1 MNQTHNLDIHMYKLN
16 DLLKLFELTY
26 DISIDDLKRA
36 KKKVLMTHPD
46 KSKLDAKY
54 FLFYKS
60 AFDIIVKFYEEQN
73 KHNKTT
79 TKEDLAYNAGAHNT
93 LNKSSSKQVS
103 SVLDKMT
110 TNDFQN
116 KFNELFDKN
125 MTNKP
130 DASRNAWFENHDNEF
145 EITENV
151 NAKNMGE
158 VLNKIKDTQS
168 SMTRYKGV
176 EHLYMNSNSGNKL
189 YEDENDDEY
198 VSTDPFSKLK
208 FEDLRKVH
216 KDQTVFAVS
225 ERDID
230 KVPQYGSVD
239 QYMRTR
245 GKQDMNPLEKTE
257 AERILAEENKVYQQQ
272 MMQKEYDSQL
282 KSMENVEKNKGF
294 LSNFLRL
301 T

>member
-1 MNQTHNLDIHMYKLN
+1 MYKLT
-16 DLLKLFELTY
+16 DLLDLFELSY
-26 DISIDDLKRA
+26 DISTDDLKRA
-36 KKKVLMTHPD
+36 KKKVLKTHPD

-54 FLFYKS
+54 FLFYKK
-60 AFDIIVKFYEEQN
+60 AFDVIVKFYEEQN
-73 KHNKTT
+73 KHNKTNT
-79 TKEDLAYNAGAHNT
+79 NDHVDYDAGAHNT
-93 LNKSSSKQVS
+93 LNKSSTKQVS

-110 TNDFQN
+110 STDFQT

-130 DASRNAWFENHDNEF
+130 DPTRNAWFENNENEF
-145 EITENV
+145 EIAENV

-158 VLNKIKDTQS
+158 VLNRIKDTQS
-168 SMTRYKGV
+168 SMIRYKGV

-189 YEDENDDEY
+189 YEDDNDDEY

-208 FEDLRKVH
+208 FDDLRKVH

-230 KVPQYGSVD
+230 KVAQYSSVD
-239 QYMRTR
+239 HYMQTR
-245 GKQDMNPLEKTE
+245 GKQDMTPLEKQE
-257 AERILAEENKVYQQQ
+257 SERILAEENKVYRQQ

-282 KSMENVEKNKGF
+282 KSMEYAEKNKGI

-301 T
+301 K

>member
-125 MTNKP
+125 ITNKP

>member
-79 TKEDLAYNAGAHNT
+79 TKEDIAYNAGAHNT

-125 MTNKP
+125 ITNKP

>member
-1 MNQTHNLDIHMYKLN
+1 MYNLKE
-16 DLLKLFELTY
+16 LLALFELTY
-26 DISIDDLKRA
+26 DISTDDLKRA

-46 KSKLDAKY
+46 KSNLDAKY
-54 FLFYKS
+54 FLFYKK
-60 AFDIIVKFYEEQN
+60 AFDIVVKFYEEQN
-73 KHNKTT
+73 KHH
-79 TKEDLAYNAGAHNT
+79 NANAEKHISYDAGTHNT
-93 LNKSSSKQVS
+93 LNKSSIKQVS
-103 SVLDKMT
+103 SVLNNMT
-110 TNDFQN
+110 TNDFQS

-130 DASRNAWFENHDNEF
+130 DPNRNAWFESDNNDF
-145 EITENV
+145 KIDENV

-158 VLNKIKDTQS
+158 VLNRIKDTQS
-168 SMTRYKGV
+168 SMVRYKGV
-176 EHLYMNSNSGNKL
+176 EQLYINSNSGNKL
-189 YEDENDDEY
+189 YEDDTDDY

-208 FEDLRKVH
+208 FDDLRKVH

-230 KVPQYGSVD
+230 KVQQYGSVD

-245 GKQDMNPLEKTE
+245 GKQDMNPLEKQE
-257 AERILAEENKVYQQQ
+257 AERILEDQNKVYRQQ

-282 KSMENVEKNKGF
+282 KSMEYAEKNKGV

-301 T
+301 K

>member
-1 MNQTHNLDIHMYKLN
+1 MYKLN

-125 MTNKP
+125 ITNKP

>member
-26 DISIDDLKRA
+26 DISIDDLKKA

-73 KHNKTT
+73 KHNKPT
-79 TKEDLAYNAGAHNT
+79 TKEDIAYNAGAHNT